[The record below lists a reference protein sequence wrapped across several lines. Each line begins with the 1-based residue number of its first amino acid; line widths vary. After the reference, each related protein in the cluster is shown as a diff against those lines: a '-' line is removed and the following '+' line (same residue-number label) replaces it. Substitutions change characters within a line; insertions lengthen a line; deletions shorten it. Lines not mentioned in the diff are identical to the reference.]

1 MLGLVHGCDKIW
13 TGPVVPNTKFG
24 LSLSLQSLTYGH
36 AEIVE
41 DLQKYKTVILDLG
54 ISWTCN
60 LC

>member
-1 MLGLVHGCDKIW
+1 MLGLVRGCEKIW
-13 TGPVVPNTKFG
+13 TGPVLPETNFG
-24 LSLSLQSLTYGH
+24 LALQPPTYGH

-41 DLQKYKTVILDLG
+41 DLQKNKTVILDLG